1 MSGPD
6 TSPRQWLGLALLVAV
21 AGVVMTVGVAIV
33 IGFLTTCG
41 CTTV

>member
-1 MSGPD
+1 MSEPG

-21 AGVVMTVGVAIV
+21 AGVVMTVVVAVV
-33 IGFLTTCG
+33 IGFLATCG